1 MPRIKAAN
9 VLRRKGVVYSTSE
22 GNNLQREEARRVKS
36 QIDDTREMI
45 RKYQSLLS
53 RYLSICPDHI
63 AEDIARLNSEFE
75 QLR

>member
-1 MPRIKAAN
+1 M
-9 VLRRKGVVYSTSE
+9 
-22 GNNLQREEARRVKS
+22 KS

-63 AEDIARLNSEFE
+63 AEDIARLNGEFE